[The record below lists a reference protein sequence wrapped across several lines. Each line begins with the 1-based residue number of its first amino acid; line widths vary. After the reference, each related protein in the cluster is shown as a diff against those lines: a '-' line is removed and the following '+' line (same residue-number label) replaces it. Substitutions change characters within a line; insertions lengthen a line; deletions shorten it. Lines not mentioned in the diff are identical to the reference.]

1 MSQIVLVGSG
11 TGSSHTKYG
20 SEPRSHL
27 WPKGPFCML
36 KKKNLQEDKLQ
47 RDEPNKNGPSARPG
61 GSLPTDQL
69 QKDLPLEGLMVHLVI
84 ITIRSKLF
92 TEEQRQDHSGIPPMI
107 QAFIITNHVSCGSYL
122 LIFFFFPKPIFY

>member
-1 MSQIVLVGSG
+1 M
-11 TGSSHTKYG
+11 
-20 SEPRSHL
+20 
-27 WPKGPFCML
+27 
-36 KKKNLQEDKLQ
+36 Q

-122 LIFFFFPKPIFY
+122 LIFFFSQSQSSINFSCVHCSTSGNHHHLTHSVSASLMVPLYFRIQTV